1 MHNLKSKL
9 LSKTVVRNT
18 LLATA
23 VTAAMCSSVQAREEI
38 TVAYFLEWPT
48 PNLYAQSTQAYED
61 AMGVKI
67 NWVAFDSGT
76 AMSAAMASGDV
87 QIAFSQGIPPFVV
100 ATSAGQDL
108 QIIDVAVA
116 YAENDNCVVRE
127 SLEIDKS
134 NAAELAGKEV
144 GVPIGTA
151 AHYGFLKQM
160 EHFGV
165 DTAGMK
171 VVDMAPPDAAAAF
184 ANGNL
189 DMVCGWGGALKRM
202 KEHGNVLLTGAE
214 KEAIGIKVFDATVIP
229 ASFGDEHPQL
239 VSKFL
244 DVTAKMNSQYKQ
256 EPQAMLP
263 TIAKAAGMDQQAA
276 GDSLAGFSFPTRQEQ
291 LSDAW
296 MGGDLQVFLKEV
308 ADFFNKQGTIPT
320 ARDSYD
326 SAVNA
331 SFMQASTQ

>member
-1 MHNLKSKL
+1 MQHQKT
-9 LSKTVVRNT
+9 KTVLKHT
-18 LLATA
+18 LLGAA
-23 VTAAMCSSVQAREEI
+23 LTAALSTTAQAREEI

-87 QIAFSQGIPPFVV
+87 QISFSQGIPPFVV
-100 ATSAGQDL
+100 AASAGQDL

-116 YAENDNCVVRE
+116 YSENDNCVVRE
-127 SLEIDKS
+127 DLEIDKT
-134 NAAELAGKEV
+134 NAKELAGKEV

-165 DTAGMK
+165 DTGGMK
-171 VVDMAPPDAAAAF
+171 IVDMAPPDAAAAF

-229 ASFGDEHPQL
+229 ASFGDEHPEL
-239 VSKFL
+239 VAKFL
-244 DVTAKMNSQYKQ
+244 DVTADMNSRYKQ
-256 EPQAMLP
+256 EPAAMLP
-263 TIAKAAGMDQQAA
+263 TIAKAAGMDDASA
-276 GDSLAGFSFPTRQEQ
+276 SSTLAGFSFPARDQQ
-291 LSDAW
+291 LSQAW
-296 MGGDLQVFLKEV
+296 LGGDLQVFLKEV
-308 ADFFNKQGTIPT
+308 ADFFTKQGTIPQ
-320 ARDSYD
+320 ARASYD
-326 SAVNA
+326 DAVDA
-331 SFMQASTQ
+331 SYLQASSQL